1 MSGDNL
7 YKNLIP
13 VAPLKLAALKGCTS
27 LAEKVNAHLV
37 KIRKE
42 RLVNSNVFFLSEGY
56 AQDTYLTNNET
67 VRFGSGEGKGIIK
80 ESVRGTDIFV
90 IVDITN
96 HSMRYTVS
104 GNENRMSPDDHYQD
118 LKRIVSA
125 ALPWATRVNVIMPFL
140 YGGRQDK
147 RINLESLDCAV
158 ALQELV
164 SMGVSNIITFDAH
177 DPRIVNAIP
186 LAGFDNFTP
195 PFQFIKALL
204 LNDIKLK
211 LDSEHLMIVTPD
223 EGGMDRAV
231 YYANVL
237 GVNMGMFYKK
247 YEHSIHETG
256 ENAYAEFT
264 FLGDSIEG
272 KDVIVVDDMID
283 TGKSLLE
290 VCKELKLRK
299 ANRIFICVTFGLFTK
314 GLNAFDEY
322 YENGLIDYIILTN
335 LSYHSEE
342 LCSRP
347 YFIEADMSLYLAT
360 IIDCL
365 NHDMSIGNVI
375 VPTDRIHA
383 LVTEY
388 NKKTK
393 EEVETLNS
401 TKGVTN

>member
-1 MSGDNL
+1 MSLEHL

-13 VAPLKLAALKGCTS
+13 VAPLKLAALKGCSS
-27 LAEKVNAHLV
+27 LAEKVNLHL
-37 KIRKE
+37 IRMRKK
-42 RLVNSNVFFLSEGY
+42 RLETSNVFFFSDGY
-56 AQDTYLTNNET
+56 ALDTYLVKNET
-67 VRFGSGEGKGIIK
+67 IRFGSGEGKGIIK
-80 ESVRGTDIFV
+80 ESVRGTDIF
-90 IVDITN
+90 ILADITN

-104 GNENRMSPDDHYQD
+104 GNENYMSPDDHYQD

-158 ALQELV
+158 ALQELIN
-164 SMGVSNIITFDAH
+164 MGVSNIITFDAH

-195 PFQFIKALL
+195 PYQFIKALL
-204 LNDIKLK
+204 ENDINLK
-211 LDSEHLMIVTPD
+211 LDSDHLMVITPD

-237 GVNMGMFYKK
+237 GINMGMFYKK

-256 ENAYAEFT
+256 ENEYADFT

-283 TGKSLLE
+283 TGKSVLE

-299 ANRIFICVTFGLFTK
+299 ANRIFVCATFGLFTK
-314 GLNAFDEY
+314 GLDGFDEY

-342 LCSRP
+342 LSSRP
-347 YFIEADMSLYLAT
+347 YFLEADMSLYLAT

-365 NHDMSIGNVI
+365 NHDMGIGNVM

-388 NKKTK
+388 NRQTK
-393 EEVETLNS
+393 EEAEALNS
-401 TKGVTN
+401 AKGMTD